1 VSGYTYVIFCQYL
14 KAGVVMD
21 ASALIQYLSLK
32 PEAVLEYPFGP
43 EAEVFKVCGKMFALV
58 MHRDNV
64 TRVNLK
70 CDPLEAIQLRDV
82 FEGVTPGYHM
92 NKKHWNTVLVNDSIP
107 SGEIERMI
115 DASYRLV
122 VQSLTKKQR
131 LGLEARFGTAVL
143 YPE

>member
-1 VSGYTYVIFCQYL
+1 
-14 KAGVVMD
+14 MD
-21 ASALIQYLSLK
+21 ASALIQYLSSK

-43 EAEVFKVCGKMFALV
+43 EAEVFKISGKMFALV

-70 CDPLEAIQLRDV
+70 CDPLEAIQLRDI
-82 FEGVTPGYHM
+82 FDGVTPGYHM

-115 DASYRLV
+115 DASYQLV
-122 VQSLTKKQR
+122 VKSLTKNLR
-131 LGLEARFGTAVL
+131 LGLEARFGAAVL

>member
-1 VSGYTYVIFCQYL
+1 MFKMSCKIVSL
-14 KAGVVMD
+14 WR
-21 ASALIQYLSLK
+21 
-32 PEAVLEYPFGP
+32 
-43 EAEVFKVCGKMFALV
+43 
-58 MHRDNV
+58 HRDHV

-70 CDPLEAIQLRDV
+70 CDPLETIQLRDI
-82 FEGVTPGYHM
+82 FDGVTPGYHM

-107 SGEIERMI
+107 CGEIERMI

-131 LGLEARFGTAVL
+131 LGLEVRFGTAVL